1 MDKKKFISNDV
12 FLGLFAAV
20 MAIIFLVMTLKFPEQ
35 VRLFPSLAL
44 ILALIFSI
52 WIAAMG
58 VYKSVQ
64 VRRGEADYTNP
75 EMKRQPFIV
84 LASIVIYVIC
94 MQRIGFFVTTAVYLP
109 CCMLLFGQRKVV
121 PMLGSTVGV
130 LLFIYWLFVI
140 QLKVYMPAG
149 ILF

>member
-1 MDKKKFISNDV
+1 MDNKRFISNDV
-12 FLGLFAAV
+12 FLGIFAAL
-20 MAIIFLVMTLKFPEQ
+20 MAVIFLVQTMKFPEQ

-44 ILALIFSI
+44 ILALIFSL
-52 WIAAMG
+52 WIAGMG
-58 VYKSVQ
+58 VYKSMQ
-64 VRRGEADYTNP
+64 VRRGIADYTNP
-75 EMKRQPFIV
+75 EMKKQPFIV

-94 MQRIGFFVTTAVYLP
+94 MQKIGFFVTTAVYLP
-109 CCMLLFGQRKVV
+109 CAMLLFGQRKPI
-121 PMLGSTVGV
+121 PMIGSTVGV